1 MGKVGGK
8 LWKSFGGELS
18 RVKDDREY
26 RSGPDALV
34 KSANGRIGRMA
45 ESLNTSKVRA
55 DLRKESF
62 REELKEIL
70 I

>member
-34 KSANGRIGRMA
+34 KSANGRIGRA
-45 ESLNTSKVRA
+45 ESLHNAKPCVFEYMTT
-55 DLRKESF
+55 
-62 REELKEIL
+62 
-70 I
+70 